1 MQDSKQKIAAKA
13 FAEKWKDRGYEKGES
28 QTFWLELLHNVLGV
42 ENPYDIITF
51 ENQVQL
57 SHTSFIDAYIIPT
70 KVLIEQKSID
80 KDLRKPVPQ
89 SDGTALTP
97 FQQAKRYAAEMPY
110 SKRPRWVVTCNF
122 KSFLIYDMEQ
132 PQGEPFEVLLQ
143 NLGQEYDRLGF
154 LVMDEAAHLRKEME
168 VSFKA
173 GDLVGKLYEA
183 FLKQYRNPESPES
196 LRSLNILCV
205 RLVFCLYSEDAGLF
219 GPNHS
224 AFYDY
229 LRPFKPQH
237 MRRALIDLFD
247 VLDTPIA
254 ERDPYIDPVLGA
266 FPYVAGGLFQE
277 KHIEIPNFT
286 PELADLLL
294 ERGSEDFD
302 WADISPTIFGAVF
315 ESTLNPETRR
325 SGGMHYTSIEN
336 IHKVIDPLFLDDLKV
351 ELNEIKEIPTEKQ
364 RKQKLAKFQDKLAS
378 LKFLDPA
385 CGSGNF
391 LTETYLSL
399 RRLENQC
406 IAMINDNQAI
416 LDFADPIKVSINQF
430 YGIEINDFAVTV
442 AATALWIA
450 EAQMWIETE
459 NIVQFSGEFLPLRSY
474 SNIHEGNALRM
485 DWAEEVIKP
494 EDLNYIMG
502 NPPFVGA
509 RLMSESQ
516 KQDVL
521 DIFGA
526 KWKNVG
532 NMDYVCCWYK
542 KAAEIMKSAPRARAA
557 LVSTNSICQGE
568 QVANLWQPLF
578 ADGIRINFAH
588 RTFRWDSEASLKAH
602 VHCVIV
608 GFSYQ
613 QIKPCV
619 LFDGERSA
627 IANNI
632 NAYLTDAPDVFVGSR
647 QKPLSEVPE
656 IGIGNLPIDG
666 GNYLFEKEEMNEF
679 IKNEPQSA
687 KYFHPWYGS
696 VEFLHQKPRYCLWLG
711 KCSPAELRQMPHCLR
726 RVEAVRKLR
735 QESNRAAT
743 RKLADI
749 PTRFSTENMPK
760 GNFIIVP
767 KVSSE
772 RRRYVPMGFMTPDMM
787 ASDLVFLIPDATL
800 YHFGILESNVHMA
813 WMRAVC
819 GRLEMRYRYSKDVV
833 YNNFPWPEVASQSGA
848 TSTNYPTP
856 EQKARIEQTAQ
867 AILDAR
873 ALYPDSSLADLYDEV
888 TMPPELRRAHQDNDR
903 AVMAAYGF
911 PVKGFTESDC
921 VARLFEM
928 YQGVTK

>member
-80 KDLRKPVPQ
+80 KDLRKAIPQ
-89 SDGTALTP
+89 SDGTLLTP

-110 SKRPRWVVTCNF
+110 SKRPRWVVVCNF
-122 KSFLIYDMEQ
+122 RSFLIYDMEQ

-325 SGGMHYTSIEN
+325 SGGMYYTSIEI
-336 IHKVIDPLFLDDLKV
+336 IHNVIDPLFLDDLKA

-502 NPPFVGA
+502 NPPFVGQA
-509 RLMSESQ
+509 MRSKSQ
-516 KQDVL
+516 TEDLQIV
-521 DIFGA
+521 FAPA
-526 KWKNVG
+526 KDYGKL
-532 NMDYVCCWYK
+532 DYVTGWFK
-542 KAAEIMKSAPRARAA
+542 KASTLIKGSKAEAA
-557 LVSTNSICQGE
+557 FVSSNSICQGE
-568 QVANLWQPLF
+568 MVNLFWQKLLK
-578 ADGIRINFAH
+578 DGLYINFAH
-588 RTFRWDSEASLKAH
+588 TTFQWTSEAKSQAA
-602 VHCVIV
+602 VMCVIV
-608 GFSYQ
+608 GFSYREH
-613 QIKPCV
+613 KDKY
-619 LFDGERSA
+619 LFTGNRYVVV
-627 IANNI
+627 NHI
-632 NAYLTDAPDVFVGSR
+632 NAFLKAAPDIYISNRSESINKGLAKVVQGSPPADDGRLLFTKEERDIMIAKYPELSDVLLPFVGSR
-647 QKPLSEVPE
+647 
-656 IGIGNLPIDG
+656 
-666 GNYLFEKEEMNEF
+666 
-679 IKNEPQSA
+679 
-687 KYFHPWYGS
+687 
-696 VEFLHQKPRYCLWLG
+696 EFLNDNSFTRYCLWLVG
-711 KCSPAELRQMPHCLR
+711 KRPADYAHIQELVDRFNYIIEYRLKSPVDRIQKTANTPYLFTQNRQPQTDYL
-726 RVEAVRKLR
+726 L
-735 QESNRAAT
+735 
-743 RKLADI
+743 I
-749 PTRFSTENMPK
+749 PR
-760 GNFIIVP
+760 
-767 KVSSE
+767 VSSSS
-772 RRRYVPMGFMTPDMM
+772 RRYIPVGFMPPTVI
-787 ASDLVFLIPDATL
+787 ASDATVIISNASIYDFGLIS
-800 YHFGILESNVHMA
+800 SNVHNA
-813 WMRAVC
+813 WVRVVA
-819 GRLEMRYRYSKDVV
+819 GRLKNDYRYAPSV
-833 YNNFPWPEVASQSGA
+833 YYNFPMP
-848 TSTNYPTP
+848 NPND
-856 EQKARIEQTAQ
+856 EQRKKIEDTANAIIEARK
-867 AILDAR
+867 
-873 ALYPDSSLADLYDEV
+873 LYPDKTLADMYGNQMYLY
-888 TMPPELRRAHQDNDR
+888 PELLKAHQQNDR
-903 AVMAAYGF
+903 AVMEAYGF
-911 PVKGFTESDC
+911 PVKSSFTENDC
-921 VARLFEM
+921 VGKLMEL
-928 YQGVTK
+928 YQELTK